1 MTEEIST
8 KNTKNEILDAYND
21 VLRRL
26 KETKKISKQEER
38 LIEDK
43 KEIISTASKN
53 TTHEIVTNLAELK
66 LSLVK
71 SLEGLEENLL
81 SEHKKLSTLQQA
93 TEIQSQELSDIH
105 EIKINSDT
113 LRALLLAQKE
123 KSLPLSNPPS

>member
-93 TEIQSQELSDIH
+93 IEIQNKELSDIH
-105 EIKINSDT
+105 EIKISI
-113 LRALLLAQKE
+113 LK
-123 KSLPLSNPPS
+123 